1 MPPSNDDYT
10 STEFRTNP
18 YSMVRPAPIHKPHNS
33 MCNHNSIAISSLDSS
48 NSESDKKIEPKKQ
61 PSQFFTS
68 GMSHYESET
77 KFPAKAPAKGS
88 FKPKEYCKHFKNFW
102 MRLCTQNL
110 KTLLWFNQFKF
121 KGAYLDW
128 GSGRA
133 AFLWGGE
140 KPNGLHYSALS
151 FAGEFDFS

>member
-1 MPPSNDDYT
+1 MPPSNEDYT

-18 YSMVRPAPIHKPHNS
+18 YSMVRPVPIHKPHNS
-33 MCNHNSIAISSLDSS
+33 ICNHNSIAISSIDSS
-48 NSESDKKIEPKKQ
+48 NSESDKKIEPKSNHHSSLRVEWVITRARLNFQQRLQLKGVL
-61 PSQFFTS
+61 SQ
-68 GMSHYESET
+68 
-77 KFPAKAPAKGS
+77 KGIAS
-88 FKPKEYCKHFKNFW
+88 TLRIFGCGYAHKI
-102 MRLCTQNL
+102 L
-110 KTLLWFNQFKF
+110 KTLLWFNQLKF
-121 KGAYLDW
+121 NGAYLDW